1 MEAALDLEFVA
12 LRFLRAAGYSLA
24 AAAGLFMVGAGFNVI
39 IAISAVIALIQLLNV
54 LTYWASIGA
63 ALLLVWGG
71 LTAAGITPGAPQL
84 GPVANRL
91 AEMANAA
98 RTQASAPMAVDGA
111 AKAPS
116 AADSVANPTAPPAAE
131 GDATLTLTQKLEG
144 VKTAC
149 EKKVLTADECISARA
164 KIVADFAK

>member
-71 LTAAGITPGAPQL
+71 LTAAGIMPGAPQL
-84 GPVANRL
+84 GPVASRL
-91 AEMANAA
+91 ATMANAA
-98 RTQASAPMAVDGA
+98 RSQAAAPL
-111 AKAPS
+111 
-116 AADSVANPTAPPAAE
+116 AADDVAKTPPVANSTAPVAIE
-131 GDATLTLTQKLEG
+131 SDLNLTLTQKLEG
-144 VKTAC
+144 LKTAC
-149 EKKVLTADECISARA
+149 EKKVLNADECASARA
-164 KIVADFAK
+164 KIVADFSK